1 LPAPSIR
8 ALRRVRIGDLARSDT
23 GRAAGM
29 AAAVMGGNV
38 LALLFTIVFARRLGQ
53 SGYGS
58 LSALISTYIILMVPG
73 SAVQTTVAREVSA
86 GVAAGDP
93 SAGAGVR
100 RWLER
105 LVLITLIAS
114 AFSALGRHGLA
125 AAIGVGD
132 VPWGAAAT
140 IPSCGLWL
148 IVSIQRGAL
157 QGFHR
162 YRAVGAS
169 WMAEQLARLVF
180 AFALVGSA
188 GVTGVFLGTPLALAA
203 VALAMLV
210 PLRRLLPHGT
220 AADHP
225 LPHLF
230 VRAGAPVAA
239 LALVAWMQDGNVIIV
254 KHVASGRQAGLYAS
268 AAVAA
273 KAIMWI
279 AVGLGLFLVPEAA
292 RRVHLRR
299 NAAGVLASTLGLVAL
314 VAVPMVLIYAL
325 GGTLLMKSA
334 FGAKFAAGADP
345 LPWLGVALSLL
356 ACTYLAVQYHL
367 ALHRWRFIGLLAV
380 AAIVQPAVV
389 VAIGPHLVSI
399 AIGLTVVNATL
410 AAIMVVLAFRIATHP
425 EQVELEP
432 DSVPS
437 ETLA

>member
-1 LPAPSIR
+1 
-8 ALRRVRIGDLARSDT
+8 
-23 GRAAGM
+23 M

-38 LALLFTIVFARRLGQ
+38 LALLFTVVFARRLGQ
-53 SGYGS
+53 TGYGS

-86 GVAAGDP
+86 AVAAGD
-93 SAGAGVR
+93 SAAGAGVW

-105 LVLITLIAS
+105 LAGVTFLACAVS
-114 AFSALGRHGLA
+114 VLGRHGLA
-125 AAIGVGD
+125 GVIGVGD

-140 IPSCGLWL
+140 LPSGCLWL
-148 IVSIQRGAL
+148 MVSVQRGAL

-169 WMAEQLARLVF
+169 WIGEQLARLLF
-180 AFALVGSA
+180 AFALVGPA
-188 GVTGVFLGTPLALAA
+188 GVSGVFFGTPLALAA
-203 VALAMLV
+203 VAVALV
-210 PLRRLLPHGT
+210 IPPRRVLPHPTPAGE
-220 AADHP
+220 HP
-225 LPHLF
+225 LSHLF

-254 KHVASGRQAGLYAS
+254 KHVATGKQAGLYAS

-292 RRVHLRR
+292 RRARLRLG
-299 NAAGVLASTLGLVAL
+299 AASVLASTLGLVAL
-314 VAVPMVLIYAL
+314 VALPMILIYATA
-325 GGTLLMKSA
+325 GTPLMKAA
-334 FGAKFAAGADP
+334 FGNKFAAGADP

-367 ALHRWRFIGLLAV
+367 ALHRWRFIGLLVV

-389 VAIGPHLVSI
+389 IAIGPHLTSI
-399 AIGLTVVNATL
+399 AIGLTAVNATL
-410 AAIMVVLAFRIATHP
+410 AALMVTLAFRIATHP
-425 EQVELEP
+425 ERVVLEP
-432 DSVPS
+432 DEPGDTIATS